1 MPGGVIVEALGI
13 KKAAE
18 CGIIGLEAFA
28 TAMAHKERNFEVGE
42 VLAANYTN
50 MDGESLVLSISRE
63 LELPQAQLNGIQI
76 SLDHYSV

>member
-1 MPGGVIVEALGI
+1 
-13 KKAAE
+13 
-18 CGIIGLEAFA
+18 
-28 TAMAHKERNFEVGE
+28 MAHKERNFEVGE